1 MFKTDGCIC
10 RFCHEPAGWGSE
22 LPTFLYPLFWERSY
36 VKHRLV
42 KYKNEFKKD
51 KGIACVNITFAHFHP
66 RMAHW
71 GELYGLSQKCQS
83 ALSGRSKSSDTCG
96 RLGGSIPPVR
106 GWEMLWQRPVAQ
118 RTSGNGVRNGANC
131 QEGRSLRVHLEW
143 RWLSQRAS
151 ANVHLCDMWHRPRNI
166 RPAVTMGKRS
176 CFLSSFL
183 VLRMSN
189 RFAWY
194 KMSSDGWPDD

>member
-1 MFKTDGCIC
+1 MGSGDHFI
-10 RFCHEPAGWGSE
+10 FCSDLECGERVQDWWMHMQIQPWTCWIGVRVANFPAC
-22 LPTFLYPLFWERSY
+22 YPLFWEPSY

-42 KYKNEFKKD
+42 KYKNELSKY
-51 KGIACVNITFAHFHP
+51 KGIACINITFAHFHP

-83 ALSGRSKSSDTCG
+83 ALSGRSRSSDTYG
-96 RLGGSIPPVR
+96 RLGGSISPVR

-143 RWLSQRAS
+143 RWLS
-151 ANVHLCDMWHRPRNI
+151 
-166 RPAVTMGKRS
+166 
-176 CFLSSFL
+176 
-183 VLRMSN
+183 
-189 RFAWY
+189 
-194 KMSSDGWPDD
+194 